1 MASWLLSA
9 RLTGRR
15 IRRLAALTIGCL
27 LLLPVAVSTAAPPTT
42 TLTFDELSFQP
53 VDGLHFG
60 GVTFAFDVAGSPS
73 TDASYGAFGPGATT
87 YVQDPSLEGNAAGTL
102 TLRFD
107 RPTTVLDFG
116 LALSTFGS
124 LTPGAR
130 IELFNPGGRSR
141 GTIPL
146 NTQQLTLYT
155 EARFTY
161 KGGAIG
167 SAVITF
173 EASAGR
179 FALDNLTFR
188 ASPRSHPN
196 NLEASSRQTA
206 GW

>member
-1 MASWLLSA
+1 MASLLLSA

-60 GVTFAFDVAGSPS
+60 GVRFAFEVAGSPS
-73 TDASYGAFGPGATT
+73 ADASYGAFGPGSIT
-87 YVQDPSLEGNAAGTL
+87 YVQAPLLEGNAAGTL

-107 RPTTVLDFG
+107 QPTTVLDFG

-130 IELFNPGGRSR
+130 IELFTPGGHSR
-141 GTIPL
+141 GSIPL
-146 NTQQLTLYT
+146 NTQELIFFTEGRFSYT
-155 EARFTY
+155 
-161 KGGAIG
+161 GGVIG
-167 SAVITF
+167 SAAITF

-188 ASPRSHPN
+188 APPPSHQSNPP
-196 NLEASSRQTA
+196 ASSRPA
-206 GW
+206 SHW